1 MNDDRKNPQ
10 RPHRI
15 LVSKLRQIGDAVLW
29 TSALQSLRSAFPQAR
44 IEALTPGYGP
54 SLLAHS
60 PAIDKI
66 HVVEPGR
73 LGLLKAFWKLRGQR
87 YDSFLGFHAS
97 SSLCRSSFLI
107 RARERILHHH
117 SLPYSPALN
126 TRVVPFAGQL
136 EHVIFRDHRI
146 LEAMG
151 IKQIPPAPKL
161 YVTDEEKAKARA
173 LLAQRGVK
181 HLSEMKILLAGARVS
196 TRRYPEDLWKQFAT
210 ELRQKEP
217 RQTLLVVA
225 DPEQAKDWN
234 LATFC
239 AEEGLTL
246 LADLSLRD
254 LLAVIA
260 CCEIA
265 IGNDSGLIHAAA
277 ALGLKTLS
285 LFGAGCFEDFKPAA
299 VPLSNPAHNRSLRV
313 HVDCRLQG
321 PRDRETFQYCT
332 LLECSHHTCM
342 RSITP
347 QAILDETASLQCDGT
362 YFPPKPGNGP

>member
-1 MNDDRKNPQ
+1 MNDEHKNPQ
-10 RPHRI
+10 QPHRI

-29 TSALQSLRSAFPQAR
+29 TSALESLRAAFPTAK

-54 SLLAHS
+54 SLLAHH
-60 PAIDKI
+60 PAIDTI
-66 HVVEPGR
+66 HVVEGGR
-73 LGLLKAFWKLRGQR
+73 LGLLKTFWKLRSQR
-87 YDSFLGFHAS
+87 YDFFLGFHAN

-117 SLPYSPALN
+117 SLPYSPVFN

-151 IKQIPPAPKL
+151 IATTPPAPKL
-161 YVTDEEKAKARA
+161 YVTEEEKAKAHA
-173 LLAQRGVK
+173 LLVQRGLK
-181 HLSEMKILLAGARVS
+181 NLRKIRILLAGARVS
-196 TRRYPEDLWKQFAT
+196 TRRYPEDLWKQFAKK
-210 ELRQKEP
+210 LRQSEP
-217 RQTLLVVA
+217 QQPLLVVA
-225 DPEQAKDWN
+225 DPDQARNWN
-234 LATFC
+234 LDSFC

-260 CCEIA
+260 CCDTA

-299 VPLSNPAHNRSLRV
+299 VPGSNQAINRSLRV

-347 QAILDETASLQCDGT
+347 QAILDETLSLQGDGT
-362 YFPPKPGNGP
+362 YLPPKPGNGP